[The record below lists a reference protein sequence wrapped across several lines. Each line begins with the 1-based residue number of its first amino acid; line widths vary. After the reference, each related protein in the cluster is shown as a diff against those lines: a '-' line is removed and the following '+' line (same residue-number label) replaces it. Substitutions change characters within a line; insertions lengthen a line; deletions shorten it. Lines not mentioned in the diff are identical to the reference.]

1 MIKSIY
7 RASLIFLFDRDI
19 RSFLALFS
27 LLQEKT
33 RSTYVSVRNAG
44 KIQQT
49 EDAAVVTFTRAL
61 FQWRSPSNGKGD
73 RSESFHCQGGTFGS
87 VDRVKIVSIALKN
100 TKIPTIAALYFFRD

>member
-1 MIKSIY
+1 MVESIC

-19 RSFLALFS
+19 CSFLT

-33 RSTYVSVRNAG
+33 RSTYVSVRIAG
-44 KIQQT
+44 KIQQA
-49 EDAAVVTFTRAL
+49 EDATVVTFTRAL

-73 RSESFHCQGGTFGS
+73 RSESVHCQGGTFGS

-100 TKIPTIAALYFFRD
+100 TKILTTAAF

>member
-1 MIKSIY
+1 MIESIY

-27 LLQEKT
+27 LLREKA
-33 RSTYVSVRNAG
+33 RSTHVSVRIAR
-44 KIQQT
+44 KIQQA

-61 FQWRSPSNGKGD
+61 FQWRSPSHGKGD

-87 VDRVKIVSIALKN
+87 VDRVKIVSVALKN
-100 TKIPTIAALYFFRD
+100 TKIPTIAAFYFFRD

>member
-1 MIKSIY
+1 MTESIY

-27 LLQEKT
+27 SLQGKS
-33 RSTYVSVRNAG
+33 RSTYISIRIAG
-44 KIQQT
+44 KIQQA

-87 VDRVKIVSIALKN
+87 VGRVKIVSIALEN
-100 TKIPTIAALYFFRD
+100 TNIPTTAAFYFFRD